1 MVQSSLKSKTKK
13 SQKFLSSSG
22 IRNAKFIYADNFSAQ
37 LRPSFLKPVHFDFRV
52 MTMRDK
58 EPATIT
64 FENKKMYYNFKRGSH
79 ISFGWF
85 SWGCSIVYTYLVI
98 WKSCLCKCRSICAVH
113 TDNQRPR

>member
-22 IRNAKFIYADNFSAQ
+22 IRNAKFIYADNFLAQ

-64 FENKKMYYNFKRGSH
+64 FENKKMYYNFKRESH

-98 WKSCLCKCRSICAVH
+98 WPFVKQK
-113 TDNQRPR
+113 